1 MACEPSRLQERD
13 PAVPNPDTTLPAPKV
28 NPGPHSSNAELQVF
42 ERLLAE
48 LSAGFIGLA
57 AGHIDAAI
65 EDALRRIVLALD
77 IDRSSLISVDA
88 VTGRIET
95 THSWALEGIDRT
107 PPTDIVQSNPWALS
121 CARAGRPVVFARLDE
136 LPAQAAVDKST
147 FAHMGLKSHVGMPMW
162 VGGRLRGS
170 LTFGSLRREREWPDE
185 LLGRMRLLADVFASV
200 LARQHAEQQRERVL
214 DFERLASR
222 TLSALLIA
230 MPQDEARI
238 IEAGLHDIAAFLG
251 ADRAT
256 LWEIGDD
263 QRFRRAHHW
272 FADGVP
278 GIEEWSAQALPW
290 IHARL
295 NTDALVRFARLGE
308 LPADAD
314 ADLQAMR
321 DLGVRSLLAVPVAV
335 AGQLLGVFSVAAVR
349 VECDWPDE
357 LVPSVRLLAEVFATL
372 HVRRHAERRERAA
385 ESEAALWREQFAHVV
400 RVHTVGEMSAALA
413 HEITQPLGA
422 IENYAHAARRR
433 LSGPAPDLPKVVDL
447 LERIVA
453 QSARAGDVVTRLRG
467 MVKRHELQLGE
478 IDLERLATACIDLLR
493 GECEQHDLRIEL
505 RRPVRLPRLVA
516 DEVHVQQVLLNLLRN
531 AIEAMEAAAPAAP
544 RRIEVNIACVAP
556 EWVSVQVADHG
567 PGIAEGELEQVFEA
581 FHSTKP
587 LGLGVGLAICRRL
600 IEAQGGTLR
609 AAQNPA
615 GGALFEFTLPV
626 APAESA

>member
-13 PAVPNPDTTLPAPKV
+13 TAVPNPDTTLPAPKA
-28 NPGPHSSNAELQVF
+28 NPSPHSSNAELQVF

-147 FAHMGLKSHVGMPMW
+147 FARMGLKSHVGMPMW

-256 LWEIGDD
+256 LWK
-263 QRFRRAHHW
+263 
-272 FADGVP
+272 
-278 GIEEWSAQALPW
+278 SATTSA
-290 IHARL
+290 
-295 NTDALVRFARLGE
+295 
-308 LPADAD
+308 
-314 ADLQAMR
+314 
-321 DLGVRSLLAVPVAV
+321 
-335 AGQLLGVFSVAAVR
+335 SVARTTGSPTACPASR
-349 VECDWPDE
+349 N
-357 LVPSVRLLAEVFATL
+357 
-372 HVRRHAERRERAA
+372 
-385 ESEAALWREQFAHVV
+385 
-400 RVHTVGEMSAALA
+400 G
-413 HEITQPLGA
+413 
-422 IENYAHAARRR
+422 RRR
-433 LSGPAPDLPKVVDL
+433 LCRGSMPA
-447 LERIVA
+447 
-453 QSARAGDVVTRLRG
+453 
-467 MVKRHELQLGE
+467 
-478 IDLERLATACIDLLR
+478 
-493 GECEQHDLRIEL
+493 
-505 RRPVRLPRLVA
+505 
-516 DEVHVQQVLLNLLRN
+516 
-531 AIEAMEAAAPAAP
+531 
-544 RRIEVNIACVAP
+544 
-556 EWVSVQVADHG
+556 
-567 PGIAEGELEQVFEA
+567 
-581 FHSTKP
+581 
-587 LGLGVGLAICRRL
+587 
-600 IEAQGGTLR
+600 
-609 AAQNPA
+609 
-615 GGALFEFTLPV
+615 
-626 APAESA
+626 

>member
-13 PAVPNPDTTLPAPKV
+13 TAVPNPDTTLPAPKA
-28 NPGPHSSNAELQVF
+28 NPSPHSSNAELQVF

-77 IDRSSLISVDA
+77 IDRCSLISVDA

-147 FAHMGLKSHVGMPMW
+147 FARMGLKSHVGMPMW

-170 LTFGSLRREREWPDE
+170 LTFGSLRRERDWPDE

-357 LVPSVRLLAEVFATL
+357 LVPSVRLPAEVFATL

-505 RRPVRLPRLVA
+505 RRPGRLPRLVA